1 MWSYCSFLLWM
12 FAKLVCYWILCSRPK
27 LFDNIKY
34 CCLSDLCT
42 QLVHYQTT
50 KLQTAAF
57 FLDNVYN
64 LWQDWSVQLNNCW
77 LRRLTSLPFFFL
89 EKIKVKL
96 SNKLHFY
103 ITAVNTPAIAVHL
116 CTYMNMKTCAHTQ
129 YSNTSLTTT
138 RALMRLALLV
148 ALKKKKKKKHRTD
161 QIILNSL
168 GIFFILP
175 WATEFCFKLC

>member
-1 MWSYCSFLLWM
+1 MWSYCSFLLWR

-77 LRRLTSLPFFFL
+77 LRRLTSLPFFFR
-89 EKIKVKL
+89 KNKSQVVKQT
-96 SNKLHFY
+96 SFLHHCSKYACHSSALMY
-103 ITAVNTPAIAVHL
+103 IHEHE
-116 CTYMNMKTCAHTQ
+116 NMRTHTQ

-148 ALKKKKKKKHRTD
+148 ALKKKKKKHRTD

>member
-12 FAKLVCYWILCSRPK
+12 FAKLVCYWILCSWTK

-34 CCLSDLCT
+34 CRLSDLCT
-42 QLVHYQTT
+42 QLVHYHTT

-77 LRRLTSLPFFFL
+77 LRHLTSLPFFFFFFR
-89 EKIKVKL
+89 KHKSQVVKQT
-96 SNKLHFY
+96 SFLHHCSKCTCHSSALMY
-103 ITAVNTPAIAVHL
+103 IHE
-116 CTYMNMKTCAHTQ
+116 NMH

-148 ALKKKKKKKHRTD
+148 ALKKRRRRR
-161 QIILNSL
+161 S
-168 GIFFILP
+168 
-175 WATEFCFKLC
+175 TELTK